1 MKKYLMFLL
10 MMLLIPATLALEPE
24 TYFVTSEISED
35 TVLEEVEIVG
45 YVEILESFQL
55 TLPLNVKDVQVL
67 FNANKI
73 ECELEERL
81 GLNIL
86 TCSVEPY
93 TGTYFIKLNYQYR
106 PINLDG
112 EILFRTTHKPE
123 AENFIFIAK
132 LSEDYQVPL
141 DELEDL
147 ISPPPTSKYTESG
160 RQIFAWKLDNLETFE
175 ATIVAKSVSQFKA
188 APLIAFL
195 IALIIVLAFFKFRK
209 KKISPKFTEPEQKI
223 VEALKK
229 QKKAIKQKELQRL
242 TGFSKA
248 RLSRMLNNLEERE
261 VIQKKPWGRTNLIEL
276 KRK

>member
-1 MKKYLMFLL
+1 MNIKKYLMFLL
-10 MMLLIPATLALEPE
+10 VMLLIPTTLALEPE
-24 TYFVTSEISED
+24 TYFVTSEIAEE

-45 YVEILESFQL
+45 EAEDLESFQL
-55 TLPLNVKDVQVL
+55 TLPLNIKDIQVL
-67 FNANKI
+67 FNADEI
-73 ECELEERL
+73 DCELEERL

-86 TCSVEPY
+86 TCSIEPY
-93 TGTYFIKLNYQYR
+93 TGTYFIKLNYQYH

-112 EILFRTTHKPE
+112 EILFRTIHKPQ
-123 AENFIFIAK
+123 ATNFIFIAK
-132 LSEDYQVPL
+132 LSEEYQVPS
-141 DELEDL
+141 DEFV
-147 ISPPPTSKYTESG
+147 SPQPTSKYTESD
-160 RQIFAWKLDNLETFE
+160 RQIFAWKLDDLETFE
-175 ATIVAKSVSQFKA
+175 ATIVAKSVSKFRA

-195 IALIIVLAFFKFRK
+195 IVILVVLAFFKFKK

-223 VEALKK
+223 VDALKN

-261 VIQKKPWGRTNLIEL
+261 VIQKTPWGRTNLIEL